1 MIDLNDRVTVM
12 VKLYGEVCTRKEA
25 AKILGCVPSTIS
37 TMLKD
42 GRLDSAC
49 EGSKVDVRSIARY
62 IAAPEK
68 EDYEARKRAK
78 MRKYGSKYAV

>member
-25 AKILGCVPSTIS
+25 AKILGCAPPTIS
-37 TMLKD
+37 KMMQD

-49 EGSKVDVRSIARY
+49 AGSMVDVRSIARY

-68 EDYEARKRAK
+68 EDFEARKRAK
-78 MRKYGSKYAV
+78 MRKYGSNYAV